1 MKRLSLVALFLLALA
16 GCQSKPAANGGNVSS
31 AEAPKP
37 KTAQY
42 ETGREAFQKT
52 YIAAHNWA
60 PDAKPFRLESQYT
73 PDAPVSEGKAGI
85 WRASFGSASRR
96 GMESFQW
103 TGIVSPDTEQG
114 ISHGSEDSFSPTNTS
129 TQTFDMAFLKV
140 DSDKAYDVA
149 EKHGG
154 EKLTKADPKI
164 PVFFTLDWDHQK
176 NKLIWH
182 VAYGSNGD
190 DAKLRVAVDATEG
203 TFFRVEK

>member
-1 MKRLSLVALFLLALA
+1 MKSLSLLVLFLLAFVA
-16 GCQSKPAANGGNVSS
+16 CQSKPAGNSNSTSS
-31 AEAPKP
+31 APA

-85 WRASFGSASRR
+85 WRASFGSAARH

-129 TQTFDMAFLKV
+129 TQTFDSAFLKI
-140 DSDKAYDVA
+140 DSDKAYEIA

-154 EKLTKADPKI
+154 EKLTKADAKI

-190 DAKLRVAVDATEG
+190 DAKLRVAVDATDG
-203 TFFRVEK
+203 SFIRVEK